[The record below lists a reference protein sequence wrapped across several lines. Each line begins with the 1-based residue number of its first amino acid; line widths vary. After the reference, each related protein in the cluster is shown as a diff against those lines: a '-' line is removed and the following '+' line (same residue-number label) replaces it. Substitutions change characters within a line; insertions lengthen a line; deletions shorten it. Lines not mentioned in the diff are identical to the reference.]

1 MGEDIM
7 NLIIGSHVSFNSKAQ
22 LLGSVREAL
31 SYNANT
37 FMIYT
42 GGAQSTLRSDI
53 NSEYTYEAFKLM
65 IENNINPKNV
75 IVHAPYIVNLA
86 NKSDINKYNFYI
98 EFLIKELNRVK
109 ELGLDKMVLH
119 PGSATTCTKEEAIS
133 NIAEAI
139 NKIYE
144 NTTDVVILLEYMA
157 GKGNEVG
164 SSIGELKGII
174 DKINDKE
181 RIGVCI
187 DTCHM
192 NDSGVDIAKFD
203 EFLDEFDREIGIGK
217 IKCVHV
223 NDSLNPI
230 GSHKDRH
237 ANIGYGTIGFDNLI
251 NVVYNNRLEGIPFIL
266 ETPYI
271 NRNNKDAYA
280 PYKMEIESIR
290 NKKFINFIDKNN

>member
-1 MGEDIM
+1 M

-98 EFLIKELNRVK
+98 EFLVNELNRVK

-251 NVVYNNRLEGIPFIL
+251 NVVYNDRLEGIPFIL

>member
-1 MGEDIM
+1 M

-174 DKINDKE
+174 DKINDKD

>member
-1 MGEDIM
+1 M

-109 ELGLDKMVLH
+109 ELSLDKMVLH

-144 NTTDVVILLEYMA
+144 NTTDVMILLEYMA

-174 DKINDKE
+174 DKINDKD

-192 NDSGVDIAKFD
+192 NDSGIDIAKFD
-203 EFLDEFDREIGIGK
+203 EFLDEFDREIGIDK

-251 NVVYNNRLEGIPFIL
+251 NVVYNDRLEGIPFIL

-271 NRNNKDAYA
+271 NKNNKDAYA

>member
-1 MGEDIM
+1 M
-7 NLIIGSHVSFNSKAQ
+7 NLIIGSHVSFNSKKQ
-22 LLGSVREAL
+22 LLGSALEAL

-42 GGAQSTLRSDI
+42 GGAQSTIRSSI
-53 NSEYTYEAFKLM
+53 NDEYTYEAFKVM

-86 NKSDINKYNFYI
+86 NKSDEKKYEFYI
-98 EFLIKELNRVK
+98 EFLINELNRVK
-109 ELGLDKMVLH
+109 ELGLDKIVLH
-119 PGSATTCTKEEAIS
+119 PGSATTCIKEEAIS
-133 NIAEAI
+133 NIAEGI

-144 NTTDVVILLEYMA
+144 KTTDVMILLEYMA

-164 SSIGELKGII
+164 TSIDELKSII
-174 DKINDKE
+174 DKINDKD

-203 EFLDEFDREIGIGK
+203 EFLDEFDSKIGIDK

-290 NKKFINFIDKNN
+290 NKKFTDFIQ

>member
-1 MGEDIM
+1 M

-98 EFLIKELNRVK
+98 EFLVNELNRVK

-144 NTTDVVILLEYMA
+144 NTTNVVILLEYMA

-174 DKINDKE
+174 DKINDKD

-251 NVVYNNRLEGIPFIL
+251 NVVYNDRLEGIPFIL

>member
-1 MGEDIM
+1 M

-86 NKSDINKYNFYI
+86 NKSDIGKYNFYI

-144 NTTDVVILLEYMA
+144 NTTDVMILLEYMA

-174 DKINDKE
+174 DKINDKD

-203 EFLDEFDREIGIGK
+203 EFLDEFDREIGIDK

-251 NVVYNNRLEGIPFIL
+251 NVVYNDRLEGIPFIL

-280 PYKMEIESIR
+280 PYKMEIESIK

>member
-1 MGEDIM
+1 M

-144 NTTDVVILLEYMA
+144 NTTDVMILLEYMA

-174 DKINDKE
+174 DKINDKD

-203 EFLDEFDREIGIGK
+203 EFLDEFDREIGIDK

-223 NDSLNPI
+223 NDSLNLI

-280 PYKMEIESIR
+280 PYKMEIESIK

>member
-1 MGEDIM
+1 M

-109 ELGLDKMVLH
+109 ELSLDKMVLH

-144 NTTDVVILLEYMA
+144 NTTDVMILLEYMA

-174 DKINDKE
+174 DKINDKD

-192 NDSGVDIAKFD
+192 NDSGIDIAKFD
-203 EFLDEFDREIGIGK
+203 EFLDEFDREIGIDK

-251 NVVYNNRLEGIPFIL
+251 NVVYNDRLEGIPFIL

>member
-1 MGEDIM
+1 M

-109 ELGLDKMVLH
+109 ELSLDKMVLH

-144 NTTDVVILLEYMA
+144 NTTDVMILLEYMA

-174 DKINDKE
+174 DKINDKD

-192 NDSGVDIAKFD
+192 NDSGIDIAKFD
-203 EFLDEFDREIGIGK
+203 EFLDEFDREIGIDK

-251 NVVYNNRLEGIPFIL
+251 NVVYNDRLEGIPFIL

-280 PYKMEIESIR
+280 PYKMEIENIR